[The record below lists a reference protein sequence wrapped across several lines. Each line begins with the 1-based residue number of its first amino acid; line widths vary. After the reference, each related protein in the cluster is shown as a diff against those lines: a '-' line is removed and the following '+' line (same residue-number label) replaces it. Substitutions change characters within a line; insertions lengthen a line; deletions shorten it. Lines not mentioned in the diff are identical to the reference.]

1 MQHSEMPNNV
11 LYAIWVVLVHLM
23 LVYIKHFRQLTV
35 QCKHIKIKIFIK
47 IKNLKVKKKKNKN
60 MEHMEDGFQSK
71 GLRITHL

>member
-1 MQHSEMPNNV
+1 
-11 LYAIWVVLVHLM
+11 M